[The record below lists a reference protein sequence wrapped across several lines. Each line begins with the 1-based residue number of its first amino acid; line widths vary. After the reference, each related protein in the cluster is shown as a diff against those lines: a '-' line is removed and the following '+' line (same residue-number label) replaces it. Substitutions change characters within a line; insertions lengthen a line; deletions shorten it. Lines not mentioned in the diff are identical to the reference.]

1 MIGAYTIGKKAATI
15 GYKRYGV
22 PGAVASG
29 GVALLGVV
37 AVKRALRSATE
48 ADDGSIASAVD
59 AESIEAAVDERGLEA
74 VTDVGTL
81 EDAIDP
87 DQLRE
92 GVDLDDVRSSVD
104 DETDEFADEDDG
116 AA

>member
-1 MIGAYTIGKKAATI
+1 MIGAYTVGKKAATF

-48 ADDGSIASAVD
+48 ADDDSIASAVD

-74 VTDVGTL
+74 VTDLGTL

-87 DQLRE
+87 DRLRE
-92 GVDLDDVRSSVD
+92 RVDVDDVRSSVN
-104 DETDEFADEDDG
+104 DEAGEFFDEDDG
-116 AA
+116 SA